1 MPQIVKFCH
10 SEVELT
16 TRLFIY
22 HVFWE
27 ASDAITEAFVLLPGT
42 SESFAD
48 CEQYAG
54 ISLLHASGR
63 ILSSD

>member
-1 MPQIVKFCH
+1 MPAHASSSLIL
-10 SEVELT
+10 SLRGWT
-16 TRLFIY
+16 IY

-27 ASDAITEAFVLLPGT
+27 ASDAIAEAFVLLPGT

-48 CEQYAG
+48 CEQHAG
-54 ISLLHASGR
+54 IGLLHASGR